1 MPEFRQKQNQ
11 PSWLISVVQVEY
23 ILPYKASLFRQ
34 FVCLSL
40 CSCVGYPIPSFPI
53 AICLTFSRSTLDV
66 ICDSYSLLSSRIV
79 SSSDSRF
86 ATARILCVSSDF
98 ACRYPMQQKTRIAD
112 ITARKHTN
120 PAPML
125 VAAILFCCASLLIFL
140 LYCIISALTGGVSCN
155 FLAVLPYVYGC
166 GA

>member
-40 CSCVGYPIPSFPI
+40 LLCRVSHPKLSNCNMP
-53 AICLTFSRSTLDV
+53 TFSRSTLDV

-125 VAAILFCCASLLIFL
+125 VTAILFCCASLLIFL